1 MIQVFIQ
8 HYSQHKRECR
18 PFLFYEEII
27 LVCVIIPRI
36 STNHY
41 LSYVIHRQWTIIL
54 SMSSPWYIQITHTMY
69 ICVFCEHLPVY
80 LKSYPR
86 LYFHRYFTW
95 QGFPFYQMRSFSR
108 HHHLSMASRTIE
120 QRRTI
125 LLSNLGFVCFIGKR
139 KNNTTNTKRQMKKGD
154 GNFIAHIFTYFLL
167 IVITVIWDFLLFK
180 CKELLLVPIICTWR
194 RFLFTCK
201 LFIYLLH
208 YARPPQPSLIEKVV
222 PGENNQLIHF
232 YHHNPLHRETTG
244 NLSFWSGRVF

>member
-1 MIQVFIQ
+1 MDN
-8 HYSQHKRECR
+8 YS
-18 PFLFYEEII
+18 I
-27 LVCVIIPRI
+27 
-36 STNHY
+36 
-41 LSYVIHRQWTIIL
+41 YVIPVIYTDYPHHVYLCILWTL
-54 SMSSPWYIQITHTMY
+54 A
-69 ICVFCEHLPVY
+69 CY

-95 QGFPFYQMRSFSR
+95 QGFPFYQMRSFSSY
-108 HHHLSMASRTIE
+108 HHLSMASRTIE

-154 GNFIAHIFTYFLL
+154 GNFIAHIFTYSLL

-180 CKELLLVPIICTWR
+180 FKELLLVPIICTWR

-208 YARPPQPSLIEKVV
+208 YARPPQPA
-222 PGENNQLIHF
+222 F
-232 YHHNPLHRETTG
+232 LHWLKKLFLVKTT
-244 NLSFWSGRVF
+244 N